1 MIRYDT
7 CRITSVA
14 QKIKLNRRQKRFI
27 QTDSRYVPS
36 QGKLEMKK
44 RREIVYAR
52 KAEWKL
58 G

>member
-1 MIRYDT
+1 MMIRYLQNNIGRT
-7 CRITSVA
+7 KNT
-14 QKIKLNRRQKRFI
+14 LNRRQKRFI
-27 QTDSRYVPS
+27 QTNSRYVPS

-52 KAEWKL
+52 KVEWKL